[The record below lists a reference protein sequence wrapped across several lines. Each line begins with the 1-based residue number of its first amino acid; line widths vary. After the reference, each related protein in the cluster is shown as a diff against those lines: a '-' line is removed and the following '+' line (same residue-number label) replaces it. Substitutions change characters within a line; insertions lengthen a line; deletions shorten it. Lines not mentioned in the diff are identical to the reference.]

1 MLMKNDDSFEQP
13 PPSHAG
19 TDVTSLL
26 LAWRSGDRD
35 ALDGLMA
42 VVYRQ
47 LHLLAVGY
55 MSRERPDHTLSATA
69 LVHEVYLKLLSADM
83 DLQDRAHFLAVA
95 ASIMRRILI
104 DRARSLHRVK
114 RGSGGQKLSLQ
125 TVECVS
131 ALLVYTNPE
140 EVLSLDQALN
150 RLQQQDAR
158 KARLMEMVY
167 FGGLNCDE
175 AALVLEV
182 SVATVNRDLRL
193 AKAWMKHELRGVAAT
208 TRAEP

>member
-1 MLMKNDDSFEQP
+1 MKNDDSLEQIP
-13 PPSHAG
+13 LSHTN

-26 LAWRSGDRD
+26 LAWRSGDRA

-47 LHLLAVGY
+47 LHVLAVGY

-69 LVHEVYLKLLSADM
+69 LVHEVYLKLLSANVH
-83 DLQDRAHFLAVA
+83 LQDRAHFLAVS

-104 DRARSLHRVK
+104 DRARGMQRVK

-125 TVECVS
+125 TVESMS
-131 ALLVYTNPE
+131 ALLIYTNPE
-140 EVLSLDQALN
+140 EVLFLDQALH

-182 SVATVNRDLRL
+182 SVATVNRDLKM
-193 AKAWMKHELRGVAAT
+193 AKAWMKQELRSVVDAAS
-208 TRAEP
+208 AEL

>member
-1 MLMKNDDSFEQP
+1 MDNNDSLEQI
-13 PPSHAG
+13 SLTHNG

-47 LHLLAVGY
+47 LHMLAVGY

-69 LVHEVYLKLLSADM
+69 LVHEVYLKLLSANV

-104 DRARSLHRVK
+104 DRARSIQRVK
-114 RGSGGQKLSLQ
+114 HGSGGQKLSLQ

-131 ALLVYTNPE
+131 ALQVYTNPE
-140 EVLSLDQALN
+140 EVLFLDQALH

-182 SVATVNRDLRL
+182 SVATVNRDLKL
-193 AKAWMKHELRGVAAT
+193 AKAWMKHELRGVVPTAG
-208 TRAEP
+208 AEL

>member
-1 MLMKNDDSFEQP
+1 MDNNDSLEQI
-13 PPSHAG
+13 SLTHNG

-47 LHLLAVGY
+47 LHMLAVGY

-69 LVHEVYLKLLSADM
+69 LVHEVYLKLLSANVH
-83 DLQDRAHFLAVA
+83 LQDRAHFLAVS

-104 DRARSLHRVK
+104 DRARGMQRVK

-125 TVECVS
+125 TVESMS
-131 ALLVYTNPE
+131 ALLIYTNPE
-140 EVLSLDQALN
+140 EVLFLDQALH

-182 SVATVNRDLRL
+182 SVATVNRDLKM
-193 AKAWMKHELRGVAAT
+193 AKAWMKQELRSVVDAAS
-208 TRAEP
+208 AEL